1 MGTVWHVGRVT
12 TSTRLRSFNEI
23 ITEHSGSST
32 VGTGDRRPGMALL
45 SAGRETSQTL
55 KIPGR
60 TLERRIGQKTNS
72 REKLKQENTL
82 DLHKKEAQIV
92 QGPFLEGDDPQTCHK
107 ERRYH
112 KLKERRWNLALERNQ
127 SEKKGLTLRWGSIR
141 RSANFAFR
149 FRRRTGFTDA
159 TFLVRR
165 WRRSKWTSDWCF
177 RRNTGFTRL
186 RLQFGKR
193 GKYGTVR
200 GSTRLSSFSRSSHR
214 WSRRRN
220 WIRRRKRTSRDRT
233 RTWFWSG

>member
-1 MGTVWHVGRVT
+1 MMSRERIRKGKKMETKRRRHTLTACKARHASLFCPELPRRGRLLMGTVRHVGRVT

-82 DLHKKEAQIV
+82 DLYKKEAQIV

-112 KLKERRWNLALERNQ
+112 KLKERRWNLALERN
-127 SEKKGLTLRWGSIR
+127 
-141 RSANFAFR
+141 
-149 FRRRTGFTDA
+149 
-159 TFLVRR
+159 
-165 WRRSKWTSDWCF
+165 
-177 RRNTGFTRL
+177 
-186 RLQFGKR
+186 
-193 GKYGTVR
+193 
-200 GSTRLSSFSRSSHR
+200 
-214 WSRRRN
+214 
-220 WIRRRKRTSRDRT
+220 
-233 RTWFWSG
+233 